1 MAFDQNSL
9 IGPASVLSV
18 LYTSPAQQTGDGGP
32 IDGFDLHILIQSV
45 LGNPNGL
52 FRVSCLQPDGVTW
65 QPVAYDP
72 LGPVNT
78 QGQERNIHFSLYP
91 FDATQWRLE
100 CVPNSLPNGLG
111 SLNSSSL
118 SGQSFNSSSSGG
130 GPQTIVFL
138 AGLVVS
144 ANG

>member
-1 MAFDQNSL
+1 MAYDQLSL

-18 LYTSPAQQTGDGGP
+18 LYTSAAQQTGDGGP

-52 FRVSCLQPDGVTW
+52 FRVSCLLPDGVTW
-65 QPVAYDP
+65 VPVAYDP
-72 LGPVNT
+72 LGPVNAV
-78 QGQERNIHFSLYP
+78 GERNIHFSLYP
-91 FDATQWRLE
+91 FDSTQWRLE
-100 CVPNSLPNGLG
+100 CVPNAQPNGLG

-138 AGLVVS
+138 AGLTVS
-144 ANG
+144 PNG